1 MISLLGT
8 VAGFGLGRGAAYV
21 ASRIIEISSGIYVP
35 IWHFSLLEPLILGG
49 MAVLGI
55 LAGLIPGLTAYRME
69 VADHLVSLA

>member
-1 MISLLGT
+1 MISIVGT

-35 IWHFSLLEPLILGG
+35 VWQLSALEPAFLGA
-49 MAVLGI
+49 MALLGV

-69 VADHLVSLA
+69 VADHLVPLA